1 MPVLQLDDQQFPLKA
16 GATRIGAGADADVI
30 VPGYSAIGI
39 EAIIDGGATPTIRRA
54 DEEAH
59 VRVNGVLLGA
69 EPTPLMHGDKVEIA
83 GLELR
88 FSDDA
93 KGGATQFVNASDIAS
108 LKGAKRAG
116 SARATAASGG
126 RLVSLVDG
134 KEYAVP
140 DMGIVFGRDAA
151 CDVVVAQ
158 NEVSRRHA
166 EIVPDEHG
174 YLVRDTSANGLYVNG
189 ERVQGSHRLAR
200 SDVLRIGTEEF
211 RFYADVVAVPK
222 TLTPAKSVAAVPV
235 EPIAPP
241 PPTPAPAAPVAAEQS
256 SFPDLEL
263 LPEPAKP
270 AAPAPVPAAPPP
282 VAAPVEA
289 AKPLEAPKAA
299 EPPKAAPVPPKP
311 PAAAPPKPTPVA
323 TPVTP
328 VSSPLTKDPRP
339 VMAILE
345 SMNEGPGKG
354 TKYELHT
361 PLGHV
366 GRGAHNDVRL
376 SDESVS
382 ETHAKLQR
390 REDGWYVVDMDS
402 TNGTYVG
409 GTRVMG
415 ERRIEGSP
423 DVRFGGMKFRFT
435 AVGAGAVDVEGKG
448 TRAIATMGRA
458 SALAAKHATP
468 PSSIPAQSA
477 QPAPQAPVAEPVTPA
492 ASGGIPAWVW
502 IVAVLVIAGVAFFL
516 LKGRA

>member
-39 EAIIDGGATPTIRRA
+39 EAVIDGGATPTIRRA
-54 DEEAH
+54 VDEAH

-88 FSDDA
+88 FADDA
-93 KGGATQFVNASDIAS
+93 KGGATQFVSASDIA
-108 LKGAKRAG
+108 LMTGAKRAG

-134 KEYAVP
+134 KEYAIP

-166 EIVPDEHG
+166 EIVPDQSG
-174 YLVRDTSANGLYVNG
+174 YIVRDTSANGLYVNG

-211 RFYADVVAVPK
+211 RFYADVVPAPK
-222 TLTPAKSVAAVPV
+222 TLTPAKSLAAAPAT
-235 EPIAPP
+235 PIAASAPIPP
-241 PPTPAPAAPVAAEQS
+241 PAAPAPTEHFLELELLPELAKPAAAPPAPAAPAEA
-256 SFPDLEL
+256 P
-263 LPEPAKP
+263 KP
-270 AAPAPVPAAPPP
+270 AA
-282 VAAPVEA
+282 
-289 AKPLEAPKAA
+289 APKAA
-299 EPPKAAPVPPKP
+299 EPPKAAPSAPKS
-311 PAAAPPKPTPVA
+311 PAAAPPPATAPKPTPVA

-328 VSSPLTKDPRP
+328 VSSQPAKDPRP

-354 TKYELHT
+354 TRYELHT
-361 PLGHV
+361 PLGHI

-402 TNGTYVG
+402 TNGTYIG

-435 AVGAGAVDVEGKG
+435 AVGVGAGDVEGKG

-458 SALAAKHATP
+458 SALAARQATP
-468 PSSIPAQSA
+468 PTSMPA
-477 QPAPQAPVAEPVTPA
+477 QPAAAPTPEVEKPV

-502 IVAVLVIAGVAFFL
+502 IVAVLVIAAVAFFL

>member
-30 VPGYSAIGI
+30 VPGYSAIAI
-39 EAIIDGGATPTIRRA
+39 EAIIDGGVTPTIRRA
-54 DEEAH
+54 ADEAH

-88 FSDDA
+88 FADDA
-93 KGGATQFVNASDIAS
+93 KGGSTQFVSASDIAA
-108 LKGAKRAG
+108 LAGAKRPG
-116 SARATAASGG
+116 SGRATAASGG

-134 KEYAVP
+134 KEYAIP

-158 NEVSRRHA
+158 SEVSRRHA
-166 EIVPDEHG
+166 EILPDENG
-174 YLVRDTSANGLYVNG
+174 YVIRDASANGLYVNG
-189 ERVQGSHRLAR
+189 ERVVGSHRLAR

-222 TLTPAKSVAAVPV
+222 SLTPAKSAPVVPAEPVAAP
-235 EPIAPP
+235 APP
-241 PPTPAPAAPVAAEQS
+241 APVAPVAAAPVAAGS
-256 SFPDLEL
+256 ALADLEL
-263 LPEPAKP
+263 LPEAAMAT
-270 AAPAPVPAAPPP
+270 AAPPPLAPPTPPARLAPTPAAPPMA
-282 VAAPVEA
+282 V
-289 AKPLEAPKAA
+289 EAPKAA
-299 EPPKAAPVPPKP
+299 EVAKAPTAKSA
-311 PAAAPPKPTPVA
+311 PAATPL
-323 TPVTP
+323 TP
-328 VSSPLTKDPRP
+328 VSTPPAKDPRP

-354 TKYELHT
+354 TTYELHT
-361 PLGHV
+361 LLGHI

-402 TNGTYVG
+402 TNGTYIG

-435 AVGAGAVDVEGKG
+435 AVGVGAEDLEGKG

-458 SALAAKHATP
+458 SALAARTATP
-468 PSSIPAQSA
+468 PTSLPA
-477 QPAPQAPVAEPVTPA
+477 QPAPAPEPVK

>member
-1 MPVLQLDDQQFPLKA
+1 MPVLQLDDQQFPLKP

-54 DEEAH
+54 NEEAH

-88 FSDDA
+88 YADDA
-93 KGGATQFVNASDIAS
+93 KGGATQFVSASDIAS
-108 LKGAKRAG
+108 MAGARRAG

-140 DMGIVFGRDAA
+140 EMGIVFGRDAA

-158 NEVSRRHA
+158 SEVSRRHA
-166 EIVPDEHG
+166 EIVPDESG

-211 RFYADVVAVPK
+211 RFYADIVAVPK
-222 TLTPAKSVAAVPV
+222 TLTPPKSVAA
-235 EPIAPP
+235 
-241 PPTPAPAAPVAAEQS
+241 APAAPTAPPAPSAPPAAPPAAARS
-256 SFPDLEL
+256 SLSDLEL
-263 LPEPAKP
+263 LPEPSKP
-270 AAPAPVPAAPPP
+270 AAVPI
-282 VAAPVEA
+282 
-289 AKPLEAPKAA
+289 EAPTPAEVPRA
-299 EPPKAAPVPPKP
+299 VEPPKAPPTPPKAT
-311 PAAAPPKPTPVA
+311 PAKSTPAA

-328 VSSPLTKDPRP
+328 ISSPPAKDPRP

-361 PLGHV
+361 PLGHI

-435 AVGAGAVDVEGKG
+435 AVGVGAADVEGKG

-458 SALAAKHATP
+458 SALAARQATP
-468 PSSIPAQSA
+468 PSSIPAQPA
-477 QPAPQAPVAEPVTPA
+477 AAPVPEPAPPA
-492 ASGGIPAWVW
+492 VSGGIPAWVW
-502 IVAVLVIAGVAFFL
+502 IVAVLVIAAVAFFL